1 MNGLFGRWAVFAVLA
16 LGVCAGSVGSM
27 EGQAPVEAVAMASP
41 TFEVTTVKPN
51 KTGGLDA
58 SSQMQ
63 GGVFRATNVTV
74 KRTMQYQA
82 YGISRERIVDGPKW
96 LDSERFDIEAK
107 LDSDDAARLSKMD
120 REHRRATLQPMFQ
133 QLLADRF
140 KLAVHWE
147 TREMPVY
154 ELRVDKKG
162 SLLTPAK
169 STETG
174 SGTEAEDDSILATNV
189 TLDEFA
195 QTLTQ
200 ELQRELGRVVVDK
213 TGLSGRFDVKLKW
226 TPEDGVAE
234 PSDAAADAPPAIL
247 TAMQEQLGLRL
258 ESAKA
263 QVKVLVI
270 DHVEMPTEN

>member
-27 EGQAPVEAVAMASP
+27 EGQAPVEEVAMASP

-120 REHRRATLQPMFQ
+120 RGHRRATLQPMFQ

-189 TLDEFA
+189 TLDEFCPDA
-195 QTLTQ
+195 DTGASK
-200 ELQRELGRVVVDK
+200 RVGAGGGRQD
-213 TGLSGRFDVKLKW
+213 R
-226 TPEDGVAE
+226 AE
-234 PSDAAADAPPAIL
+234 R
-247 TAMQEQLGLRL
+247 T
-258 ESAKA
+258 
-263 QVKVLVI
+263 V
-270 DHVEMPTEN
+270 